1 MPRLLPWHSKGKD
14 MSHRVDNDHEEPR
27 QQMGAE
33 DLLHLRAARDAAV
46 QVAREAVRD
55 TTRLTR
61 LLTILH
67 DPGTLNL
74 LLDRVLSTLS
84 ELFLADIVVLLDP
97 VGTGAFSPLAAI
109 GLPEDIL
116 QLPFSDED
124 GSYIKRLMQTGEPLR
139 IENAEADPKV
149 DYQLRDIGAETVVG
163 LPVDGSHTARGVL
176 ILARCRPD
184 PFADADVALLRSM
197 AYRIGRTLIEAQRS
211 DQFEK
216 IVKSGREIGRHL
228 DLAAVT
234 AEAVRMLPLIVRA
247 DASALILNDPA
258 GTLSCAAQSGLH
270 SSCTDALSRLAEHL
284 IPTFL
289 PGESEPYRTADMD
302 ATLAQLSLTSL
313 NLLPV
318 RALLAIPMYRK
329 DRIHG
334 IVFALRFTAI
344 GFNSG
349 ASQIAMIFAEQ
360 ISAALENAR
369 LYQAVHNELAERKRL
384 EEEQRKWERQQQQ
397 LQKAESL
404 NRMAG
409 AIAHHFNNM
418 LGAVIGNL
426 ELAVEDL
433 PPESPVELLGQALKA
448 SHRAAEV
455 SSLMLT
461 YLGQSVGRR
470 EPLDLSGLCRRSLPL
485 LRVGLG
491 KNTVLE
497 SDVSS
502 PGPII
507 KANADQMQQV
517 LRNLVTNA
525 FESLGDVQG
534 TIHLRIRTVS
544 LAEIPATHRSPIDWQ
559 PSKDAFACI
568 EVQDSGSGITEGEI
582 DQIFDP
588 FFSTK
593 FTGRGLGLPVVLG
606 IVRAHQGLIT
616 VESARGQGS
625 IFKVFFPLSSEQV
638 PRQPLAVVKPPEM
651 KPGGMVLLVDD
662 EDMVRKM
669 AATMLGRI
677 GYRVIE
683 ARDGVEAVDIFRQH
697 QSGIGVVLC
706 DLTMPRMDGWET
718 LAALRDIEPGIPII
732 LASGYSEAQVMQG
745 DHPRPPQAFLHK
757 PYQSADLKAA
767 LALALS

>member
-1 MPRLLPWHSKGKD
+1 
-14 MSHRVDNDHEEPR
+14 MSHLDDHEESQ

-33 DLLHLRAARDAAV
+33 DLLQLRAARDVAV
-46 QVAREAVRD
+46 QAAREAVRD

-67 DPGTLNL
+67 DPGPLTH

-97 VGTGAFSPLAAI
+97 VGTGSFSPLAAI

-116 QLPFSDED
+116 QLPFSNEE
-124 GSYIKRLMQTGEPLR
+124 GSYIKRLMQTGEPLC
-139 IENAEADPKV
+139 IENADADPKI
-149 DYQLRDIGAETVVG
+149 DFQLRDLGAETVLG
-163 LPVDGSHTARGVL
+163 LPVDGSHTARGVM

-184 PFADADVALLRSM
+184 PFVDADVALLRTMS
-197 AYRIGRTLIEAQRS
+197 YRIGRTLIEAQRS

-234 AEAVRMLPLIVRA
+234 AEAVGMLPPLVRA
-247 DASALILNDPA
+247 DASALMLSDPA
-258 GTLSCAAQSGLH
+258 GTLSCAAQTGLH
-270 SSCTDALSRLAEHL
+270 PWCTAAVGRLAEHL
-284 IPTFL
+284 ITSSL
-289 PGESEPYRTADMD
+289 LEEGEPYRTTDMG
-302 ATLAQLSLTSL
+302 ATLSQLSLTSL

-318 RALLAIPMYRK
+318 RALLAIPIYRK
-329 DRIHG
+329 DSIHG

-349 ASQIAMIFAEQ
+349 ASQIAMIYAEQ

-426 ELAVEDL
+426 ELAVMDL
-433 PPESPVELLGQALKA
+433 PPESPLELLNQALKA

-461 YLGQSVGRR
+461 YLGQSVGKR
-470 EPLDLSGLCRRSLPL
+470 ELLDLSDLCRSSLPIL
-485 LRVGLG
+485 QVGMG
-491 KNTVLE
+491 KDVVLE
-497 SDVSS
+497 TDVSS
-502 PGPII
+502 PGPTIN
-507 KANADQMQQV
+507 ANANQIQQV

-525 FESLGDVQG
+525 FESIGDAQG
-534 TIHLRIRTVS
+534 TIYLRIRTVS
-544 LAEIPATHRSPIDWQ
+544 PADIPVAHRSPIDWQ
-559 PSKDAFACI
+559 PGTDAFACI
-568 EVQDSGSGITEGEI
+568 ELQDSGSGMSAREI

-616 VESARGQGS
+616 VESTRGQGS

-638 PRQPLAVVKPPEM
+638 PPRPCAAVKSPEM
-651 KPGGMVLLVDD
+651 RPGGMVLLVDD

-683 ARDGVEAVDIFRQH
+683 ARDGVEAVALFRQH
-697 QSGIGVVLC
+697 QGGIGAVLC

-718 LAALRDIEPGIPII
+718 LAALREIEPGVPII

-745 DHPRPPQAFLHK
+745 EHPEPPQAFLHK
-757 PYQSADLKAA
+757 PYQSADLRAA

>member
-1 MPRLLPWHSKGKD
+1 M
-14 MSHRVDNDHEEPR
+14 
-27 QQMGAE
+27 QMGAE
-33 DLLHLRAARDAAV
+33 DLFQLRAARDAAV
-46 QVAREAVRD
+46 QAAREAVRD

-67 DPGTLNL
+67 DPGPMDL

-97 VGTGAFSPLAAI
+97 VGTGSFSPLAAI

-116 QLPFSDED
+116 QLPFADEE
-124 GSYIKRLMQTGEPLR
+124 GSYIKGLMQTGEPLR
-139 IENAEADPKV
+139 IENADADPKI
-149 DYQLRDIGAETVVG
+149 DFQLRDLGAETVLG
-163 LPVDGSHTARGVL
+163 LPVDGSHTARGVM

-184 PFADADVALLRSM
+184 SFADADVALLRTM

-234 AEAVRMLPLIVRA
+234 AEAVRMLPVIVRA
-247 DASALILNDPA
+247 DASALILSDPS
-258 GTLSCAAQSGLH
+258 GTFICAAQNGLDPL
-270 SSCTDALSRLAEHL
+270 CAAAVGRLAENL
-284 IPTFL
+284 ITSSL
-289 PGESEPYRTADMD
+289 LGEGGPYRTADMG
-302 ATLAQLSLTSL
+302 ATLARLSLTSL

-318 RALLAIPMYRK
+318 RALLAIPIYRK
-329 DRIHG
+329 DSIHG

-349 ASQIAMIFAEQ
+349 ASQVAMIFAEQ

-369 LYQAVHNELAERKRL
+369 LYQAVRNELAERKRL

-426 ELAVEDL
+426 ELAVMDL
-433 PPESPVELLGQALKA
+433 TPESPVQLLDQALKA

-461 YLGQSVGRR
+461 YLGQSVGKP
-470 EPLDLSGLCRRSLPL
+470 ELLDLSDLCRSSLPM
-485 LRVGLG
+485 LRIDMG
-491 KNTVLE
+491 KDVVLE
-497 SDVSS
+497 TDVSS

-507 KANADQMQQV
+507 NANANQIQQV

-525 FESLGDVQG
+525 FESIGDAQG
-534 TIHLRIRTVS
+534 TIYLRIRTVS
-544 LAEIPATHRSPIDWQ
+544 SADIPVAHRSPIDWQ
-559 PSKDAFACI
+559 ASMDAFACI
-568 EVQDSGSGITEGEI
+568 EIQDSGSGITEREI

-616 VESARGQGS
+616 VESTRGQGCV
-625 IFKVFFPLSSEQV
+625 FKVFLPLSTEQV
-638 PRQPLAVVKPPEM
+638 AHRPCAVTRPPEM
-651 KPGGMVLLVDD
+651 KPGGMVLLVED

-683 ARDGVEAVDIFRQH
+683 ARDGVEAVALFRQH
-697 QSGIGVVLC
+697 QSGIGAVLC

-732 LASGYSEAQVMQG
+732 LASGYNEAQVMQG
-745 DHPRPPQAFLHK
+745 NHPRPPQAFLHK
-757 PYQSADLKAA
+757 PYQSSDLKAA